1 MWGST
6 PSKCRH
12 ARTSGSSLYYGFT
25 LLLFLE
31 TNSQQEILV
40 QQQQEQVKQLRDFLM
55 SYNKLS
61 ELCFNSCVHDF
72 TTRRVLEP
80 EDSCSSHCVEKYL
93 KLNQRVSMRF
103 QEYQTLQNEAALA
116 VAQKA
121 GHYPSK

>member
-1 MWGST
+1 M
-6 PSKCRH
+6 
-12 ARTSGSSLYYGFT
+12 LI
-25 LLLFLE
+25 
-31 TNSQQEILV
+31 QQ

-61 ELCFNSCVHDF
+61 ELCFTSCVHDF

-80 EDSCSSHCVEKYL
+80 EDSCSSNCVEKYL